1 MAYEGLTIDPRS
13 LAAMKHAIDKLAPE
27 FRKSAE
33 KAVLRAGARP
43 ILKDV
48 KKNLSGSPVKT
59 RTGLLK
65 KSMGVSIHTG
75 QGGFVSARIGSRNG
89 VKYRYKNGNKT
100 GRRSKYKKG
109 KAIATEEVAWYLEMG
124 TPKMQAKPFI
134 RPALE
139 TAKSEVINNME
150 AGLDKH
156 LTKVVARLA
165 KK

>member
-33 KAVLRAGARP
+33 KAVLLAGSKP

-65 KSMGVSIHTG
+65 KSMGVSIYTG

-89 VKYRYKNGNKT
+89 SKYKYAKNKT
-100 GRRSKYKKG
+100 GRRHRNKKG
-109 KAIATEEVAWYLEMG
+109 KPIATEEVAWYLETG
-124 TPKMQAKPFI
+124 TPKMAAKPFI

-139 TAKSEVINNME
+139 SAKGQVINNMA

-156 LTKVVARLA
+156 LTRVVARLA